1 MPRNCM
7 CLSPRTMSM
16 TWRAPPQVVHLPP
29 NGDSNTKLAQFVAW
43 NSSRALRQLNLNR
56 WCLIHMIH
64 CLGLNL
70 LRIQG
75 RMGVWLCE
83 SRMSFLSFFSLHLF
97 FVLRESTCI
106 FFLVVDVDMK
116 RFIVPGQWVH
126 QQNEIQWTTAT
137 SQDYE
142 REQASRWERG
152 RFRGV

>member
-1 MPRNCM
+1 MVSHPY
-7 CLSPRTMSM
+7 
-16 TWRAPPQVVHLPP
+16 
-29 NGDSNTKLAQFVAW
+29 DSLFGVESLK
-43 NSSRALRQLNLNR
+43 NSREDGGVTVREPHELFKFFLFASVFRLERE
-56 WCLIHMIH
+56 HMY
-64 CLGLNL
+64 
-70 LRIQG
+70 
-75 RMGVWLCE
+75 
-83 SRMSFLSFFSLHLF
+83 
-97 FVLRESTCI
+97 

>member
-1 MPRNCM
+1 
-7 CLSPRTMSM
+7 
-16 TWRAPPQVVHLPP
+16 
-29 NGDSNTKLAQFVAW
+29 
-43 NSSRALRQLNLNR
+43 
-56 WCLIHMIH
+56 
-64 CLGLNL
+64 
-70 LRIQG
+70 
-75 RMGVWLCE
+75 
-83 SRMSFLSFFSLHLF
+83 MSFLSFFSLHPF

-126 QQNEIQWTTAT
+126 QQNEIQWNTAT